1 MLSKIQQYLVNDEN
15 QIKLLLFCIE
25 NNIDSEYVNLHED
38 TEADL
43 LLLDKARIL
52 KYDYDLDKYVLTKDK
67 LAEDIRDEIDIY
79 RAVFSKNEKGLIG
92 LIPGALGDRKEI
104 VKKLNRWFKETKGEF
119 TMSDV
124 INTARYYV
132 NDIVKSG
139 NLKYLQSADFFIEKS
154 GRSRLTSLILEGKDY
169 VPNDLNFSSELI

>member
-1 MLSKIQQYLVNDEN
+1 MLEKIQQHLFNDEN

-25 NNIDSEYVNLHED
+25 HNIDSEYVILHEN
-38 TEADL
+38 TEEDL
-43 LLLDKARIL
+43 KLLDKARIL

-79 RAVFSKNEKGLIG
+79 RAVFSKGEKGLIG
-92 LIPGALGDRKEI
+92 LVPGALGDRKEI
-104 VKKLNRWFKETKGEF
+104 VKKLNRWFKENKDYS
-119 TMSDV
+119 MSDV

-132 NDIVKSG
+132 NDITKSG
-139 NLKYLQSADFFIEKS
+139 NLKYLQSADFFIDKS
-154 GRSRLTSLILEGKDY
+154 GRSRLTSLIQEGKDY